1 MTELEEAVFTEKS
14 IDDKAGDTE
23 ATEEYFDP
31 EEVIHEG
38 MEETE
43 RLKQEIEA
51 ENEMLDRRF
60 DEYNASETAK
70 PQPEKKVYIGI
81 YSCAASLILMGLA
94 LYFSLSS
101 PLGAM
106 NALKVAPLMLVFL
119 GLELFARILLSRKNK
134 LVLSVNNI
142 LLTLFLVGICS
153 VLTII
158 SAINSTSDN
167 ERFYVT
173 ERIQNIARTSLGEE
187 IVNKNIKS
195 IEVTADLYEE
205 DLMTYTSP
213 SKLGVGDKLS
223 VTVYFA
229 ENDMTIRQFASEC
242 RNIMD
247 DMEELNYPYEKVRF
261 IADDSINRYT
271 LELDWLFQSDY
282 SAEKL
287 SGFVNYFGDN
297 ILDSDIPDIDDI
309 EDEE

>member
-1 MTELEEAVFTEKS
+1 MTELEEAVFSEKS
-14 IDDKAGDTE
+14 IDDKTGDTE
-23 ATEEYFDP
+23 ATEEYIDP
-31 EEVIHEG
+31 EKVIHES

-43 RLKQEIEA
+43 RLKQEIQA

-60 DEYNASETAK
+60 DEYNVRETTR
-70 PQPEKKVYIGI
+70 PQPEKKVYIGV
-81 YSCAASLILMGLA
+81 YSCAASLILMGIA

-134 LVLSVNNI
+134 LVLSFKNI
-142 LLTLFLVGICS
+142 LLTLFLIGICS

-167 ERFYVT
+167 ERSYVT
-173 ERIQNIARTSLGEE
+173 ERIQNIARTTLGEE
-187 IVNKNIKS
+187 IGCRNIRS
-195 IEVTADLYEE
+195 IEVDADLYEE
-205 DLMTYTSP
+205 NLMTYVSP

-242 RNIMD
+242 RDIMD